1 MNVPK
6 IYAETIEG
14 EIFDDGETKT
24 RMHYFYLDG
33 EAEEINGYDICEGNI
48 QALSMAMNQNV
59 FEAVLVFWDGSKKGC
74 KVWSYYDRDIKRMRG
89 YVWLQNDETV
99 APFINRALDKSEIV
113 NTDYTVDKEG
123 KIHFKHETK

>member
-1 MNVPK
+1 
-6 IYAETIEG
+6 
-14 EIFDDGETKT
+14 
-24 RMHYFYLDG
+24 
-33 EAEEINGYDICEGNI
+33 
-48 QALSMAMNQNV
+48 MAMNQNV
-59 FEAVLVFWDGSKKGC
+59 FEAVIVFWDGSKKGC

>member
-1 MNVPK
+1 
-6 IYAETIEG
+6 
-14 EIFDDGETKT
+14 
-24 RMHYFYLDG
+24 
-33 EAEEINGYDICEGNI
+33 
-48 QALSMAMNQNV
+48 
-59 FEAVLVFWDGSKKGC
+59 
-74 KVWSYYDRDIKRMRG
+74 MRG